1 MFLPIPTSG
10 APPGLLA
17 IFVIIGLMGLV
28 ALFAFVM
35 SAFVGG
41 NGQTAS
47 LLVHPTKKGDL
58 ENQDDL
64 GRRIA
69 VVAVIV
75 GLLALVGFVLAF
87 TPAQPPLVIPLVA
100 IMVIGTI
107 ARIAHFRGSTKAR
120 VLDEGTFFNG
130 RHEAIP
136 IA

>member
-35 SAFVGG
+35 SAIVGG

-47 LLVHPTKKGDL
+47 LLVHPAKKGDL

-64 GRRIA
+64 GRLIA

-87 TPAQPPLVIPLVA
+87 TPAQPALVIPLA
-100 IMVIGTI
+100 IVVIGTF
-107 ARIAHFRGSTKAR
+107 ARIAFFRGSTKMG